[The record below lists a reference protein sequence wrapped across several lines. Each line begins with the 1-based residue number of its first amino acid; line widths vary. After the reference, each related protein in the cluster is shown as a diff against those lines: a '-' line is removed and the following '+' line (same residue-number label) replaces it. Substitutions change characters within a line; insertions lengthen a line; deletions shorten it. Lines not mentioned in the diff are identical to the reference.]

1 MNGIEWAHRASV
13 LLLCAPALT
22 QAQQVASTGAIEE
35 IEVWSTQIRL
45 SETGLEGAD
54 IELRQADHVSDL
66 LRHLPG
72 VDVGGAHSLN
82 QRITIRSLG
91 DRNLRITIDGA
102 NQNTYMY
109 HHMGNLQIH
118 ADILQSVDVAV
129 GKNSV
134 VNSGLGGAVRFETRQ
149 ASDLL
154 TGGQRM
160 GARVQASY
168 ADNGSQG
175 ASVAGYGL
183 MGDSFDYLVYFNQ
196 VERDNYEV
204 GGGRIR
210 AYDGSTVPG
219 TDGKVRGLKGEVQ
232 DLLVRFG
239 WDVSDNQ
246 RLKLGYER
254 YVDEGNYSYR
264 PDMGLATD
272 LAIANSLRIPLLW
285 PTEFSRNTYTLNHEV
300 SVGEHT
306 TVRSAVFRNES
317 KFWRDERGLASWV
330 PESATINEGQ
340 AENTGINVLATSS
353 LGDAHQLTYGL
364 EGIRYDT
371 AYIVDN
377 VELAGERSTGLAVF
391 IEDAIQLSDRWTLTP
406 GVRFDTVNVEAA
418 VVDDRF
424 DEITGALELA
434 FRPTDSVT
442 LRASGTQLFKAPE
455 LSEVF
460 IGAGLFDEP
469 NPDLRAETG
478 LNTEIGASFRGPA
491 LGAQEFSAGITVFR
505 TQIDDYTY
513 EYAETATFYGRDNVG
528 DMEIDGVELNIGFDF
543 GALGA
548 SANYSRSRSDLDAF
562 AEYAALDGARIDR
575 EQGDT
580 IALSLDYDFNVIG
593 LTLQYEALFVD
604 GMEAALDLDGA
615 TQDNAKDSFAVHNV
629 FARWHSSTLRG
640 LTLTLGVENLFDE
653 FYASQSSRTGL
664 SRHPRFGQLYLQD
677 YEPGRNIKGTL
688 SYRF

>member
-1 MNGIEWAHRASV
+1 MTGNGWARRASV
-13 LLLCAPALT
+13 VLLCAPAFA
-22 QAQQVASTGAIEE
+22 QAQQVANTHAVEE

-45 SETGLEGAD
+45 SETGLDGGD

-154 TGGQRM
+154 TNGQRM

-168 ADNGSQG
+168 ADN
-175 ASVAGYGL
+175 ASTGYSLAGYGL
-183 MGDSFDYLVYFNQ
+183 IGDAFDYLVYFNQ

-219 TDGKVRGLKGEVQ
+219 TDGTVRGLEGEVQ
-232 DLLVRFG
+232 DVLVRFG

-246 RLKLGYER
+246 RVKVGYER
-254 YVDEGNYSYR
+254 YVDEGDYSYR
-264 PDMGLATD
+264 PDMGLATGV
-272 LAIANSLRIPLLW
+272 AIANSLRIPLLW
-285 PTEFSRNTYTLNHEV
+285 PTEFSRDTYTLNHEL
-300 SVGEHT
+300 SLGEHT
-306 TVRSAVFRNES
+306 TMRSAAFRNES
-317 KFWRDERGLASWV
+317 AFWRDERGLASWV
-330 PESATINEGQ
+330 PDSATINEGE
-340 AENTGINVLATSS
+340 ANNTGLNVLATTNV
-353 LGDAHQLTYGL
+353 GDAHTLTYGL

-371 AYIVDN
+371 AYIVDSA
-377 VELAGERSTGLAVF
+377 ELASEQSTGIAMF

-406 GVRFDTVNVEAA
+406 GLRFDTVDVEAA

-424 DEITGALELA
+424 DEITGALELEFYA
-434 FRPTDSVT
+434 TDAVT

-460 IGAGLFDEP
+460 TGAGLFDEA

-491 LGAQEFSAGITVFR
+491 LGVQEFSAGITLFR
-505 TQIDDYTY
+505 TQIDDYAY

-528 DMEIDGVELNIGFDF
+528 DMEIDGVELSVGVDF
-543 GALGA
+543 GAFGA

-580 IALSLDYDFNVIG
+580 LALSLDYAFTAIDLAV
-593 LTLQYEALFVD
+593 QYEALLVD

-629 FARWHSSTLRG
+629 FARWHPNALSG
-640 LTLTLGVENLFDE
+640 LTVTVGVENLFDE
-653 FYASQSSRTGL
+653 YYASQSSRTGL